1 MGQGPTELAVGE
13 GGGCL
18 DVFASVYH
26 FAFSPFL
33 GDSLMLTEILSQGPL
48 DLKQPTK
55 CCLFSY
61 SSYNTIRDA
70 GVCKTKIA

>member
-1 MGQGPTELAVGE
+1 MVWIVVGQGPTALAVGE

-33 GDSLMLTEILSQGPL
+33 GDGLMLTEILSQ
-48 DLKQPTK
+48 T
-55 CCLFSY
+55 
-61 SSYNTIRDA
+61 
-70 GVCKTKIA
+70 